1 MFFKSGRRRSQSKD
15 SFLKWSGSALQTF
28 ASPISARIELWAD
41 GSKSL
46 DSIFGDPESLST
58 VASSELPCALPGSS
72 GTTRVV
78 VSWPQCCA
86 HFAAK
91 LSEVK
96 LASLHGLA
104 TGDLSAA

>member
-15 SFLKWSGSALQTF
+15 PFLKWSGSALQTF
-28 ASPISARIELWAD
+28 ALPISAQIELWAD

-58 VASSELPCALPGSS
+58 VACSALPCASPGSS
-72 GTTRVV
+72 DTTRVGV
-78 VSWPQCCA
+78 FWPRCCA

-91 LSEVK
+91 L
-96 LASLHGLA
+96 
-104 TGDLSAA
+104 